1 MTKISVYPIL
11 TTPTEE
17 DILIGTDV
25 NSSDETKNFSIG
37 SIINLIGDINQGP
50 PGPQGP
56 QGTPGSNGATNLT
69 TVQTQ
74 SNFTIN
80 SDTGTDA
87 VVPLGNGTFA
97 GATSNDYTTAE
108 KNKLEG
114 IQAGAE
120 VNVNADWNS
129 TSGDA
134 QILNKPTI
142 PDAQIQSD
150 WEQLNAGSLDY
161 IKNKPA
167 IPAAQ
172 VNSNWNSTSG
182 ISEILNKPTIPDAQI
197 QSDWTQANTSALDY
211 IKNKPGIPG
220 VQDLQATVTAGRTVT
235 DGSTTLSVY
244 ADSIKVDDALGGGI
258 EIVSTYA
265 TNPYLKFKAP
275 SSGGRTVTLTLTDS
289 KTGSRIIKLPDAEGI
304 IPLKVNGY
312 EANSAGEITIPT
324 GTGGVTSVSGTGT
337 VSGLTLTGTVI
348 SSGDI
353 TLGGTLALTNTD
365 VTSGLGFTPYNA
377 TNPAGYTSYAEPGIF
392 SGGGTPTLASGVTA
406 AEIRTLIGAGTPID
420 DADFVKNTS
429 DTYTPSAKITQ
440 IVTLSQAQY
449 DAIASPLT
457 STIYII
463 I

>member
-1 MTKISVYPIL
+1 MAIIYSYPQVVPTVNDMVLGVRFIEDEGTSTNSFYISDLVTL
-11 TTPTEE
+11 
-17 DILIGTDV
+17 V
-25 NSSDETKNFSIG
+25 SDT
-37 SIINLIGDINQGP
+37 IGDITQGPQGP
-50 PGPQGP
+50 PGPPGQN
-56 QGTPGSNGATNLT
+56 GTNGETNLT
-69 TVQTQ
+69 TTQTV

-80 SDTGTDA
+80 SDTGTGA
-87 VVPLGNGTFA
+87 IVPLGNGTLA
-97 GATSNDYTTAE
+97 GATLNNYTTAE

-120 VNVNADWNS
+120 VNVNADWNA

-134 QILNKPTI
+134 FILNKPTI
-142 PDAQIQSD
+142 PA
-150 WEQLNAGSLDY
+150 
-161 IKNKPA
+161 
-167 IPAAQ
+167 
-172 VNSNWNSTSG
+172 
-182 ISEILNKPTIPDAQI
+182 AQI